1 MNMNRNPAWVQK
13 KADQEDGCIV
23 SVGETWSI
31 SAAIEASLRL
41 RDAAES
47 DDEMPLEEMVAFIL
61 TIFWFSC
68 NIALDGFPFSQL

>member
-13 KADQEDGCIV
+13 KAQQEDGCIV

-47 DDEMPLEEMVAFIL
+47 DDEMILVCRADVQNVLEYL
-61 TIFWFSC
+61 WF
-68 NIALDGFPFSQL
+68 LED

>member
-13 KADQEDGCIV
+13 KAQQEDGCIV

-47 DDEMPLEEMVAFIL
+47 GDEMISVCRADVRNVLEYL
-61 TIFWFSC
+61 WF
-68 NIALDGFPFSQL
+68 LEDQ

>member
-1 MNMNRNPAWVQK
+1 MKMNRDQAWVQK
-13 KADQEDGCIV
+13 KAQQEDGCIV

-47 DDEMPLEEMVAFIL
+47 GDEMISVCRADVRNVLEYL
-61 TIFWFSC
+61 WF
-68 NIALDGFPFSQL
+68 LEDQ